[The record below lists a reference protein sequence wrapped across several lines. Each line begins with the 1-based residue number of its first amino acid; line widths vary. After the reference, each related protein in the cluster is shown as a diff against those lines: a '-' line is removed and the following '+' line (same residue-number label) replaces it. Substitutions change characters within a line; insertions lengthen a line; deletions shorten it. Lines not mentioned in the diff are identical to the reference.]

1 MSIIQFIFPVFQEQ
15 NNINALLKKLDDQV
29 KSTKHLY
36 FVYDYD
42 EDPTV
47 SIILELK
54 DQYSNIYIKLIKNNG
69 TGVLQAIKTGI
80 ENVNVNYPTC
90 ISMADLSDDY
100 LIIDQA
106 ISEMKL
112 HNLKTI
118 YFNRNHKVNI
128 KNFLSIKF
136 LLSFFASFLTFHFSK
151 LKINDVTNAYRLFNT
166 NSLKSYK
173 IESNLGFSLSIE
185 LAYLDLKN
193 KNKYLQINVKPNR
206 TREEGKSKFKI
217 MSWLP
222 AYLKYFF
229 KIIFIR

>member
-1 MSIIQFIFPVFQEQ
+1 
-15 NNINALLKKLDDQV
+15 
-29 KSTKHLY
+29 
-36 FVYDYD
+36 
-42 EDPTV
+42 
-47 SIILELK
+47 
-54 DQYSNIYIKLIKNNG
+54 
-69 TGVLQAIKTGI
+69 
-80 ENVNVNYPTC
+80 
-90 ISMADLSDDY
+90 MADLSDDY